1 MILVTGGTGM
11 AGSFIV
17 RELQSRGQAVRVLAR
32 PSAEQIARDLGV
44 ELALGDL
51 ADIDSVQRAAQG
63 ASGIV
68 HVACTFTQPDVDIA
82 AMQALLGQWDTGP
95 FVFISSTDVYGYA
108 QELPVTEA
116 HPLDPAY
123 SSYGGGKVSCEA
135 LLQAAAAAR
144 GRQDFSILR
153 PPHIWGPHRKCRERL
168 VNARM
173 LANQPV
179 VLPGATP
186 EEWMQFGDEWVDT
199 RELAWATAECLT
211 RPLGGAANAITSH
224 FLWHEV
230 YAELIRLAG
239 SSSVIEHKALDAITE
254 EELPNKSFYAQTWH
268 FSGEY
273 LEQHLGFRPAH
284 RWQDTLAEIV
294 SSAEQTR

>member
-17 RELQSRGQAVRVLAR
+17 RELQRRGQAVRVLAR
-32 PSAEQIARDLGV
+32 AESQQIARDLGV

-51 ADIDSVQRAAQG
+51 ADIESVRRAAQG
-63 ASGIV
+63 VSGII
-68 HVACTFTQPDVDIA
+68 HVACTFTQPDLDSA
-82 AMQALLGQWDTGP
+82 AMQALLDHWDSGA
-95 FVFISSTDVYGYA
+95 FVFVSSTDVYGYTH
-108 QELPVTEA
+108 ELPATEA

-123 SSYGGGKVSCEA
+123 SSYGGGKVRCEA
-135 LLQAAAAAR
+135 LLQDAAAAR

-153 PPHIWGPHRKCRERL
+153 PPHIWGPHPKCRERL
-168 VNARM
+168 INARII
-173 LANQPV
+173 AGQPV

-186 EEWMQFGDEWVDT
+186 DEWAQFGDDWVDT
-199 RELAWATAECLT
+199 REFAWAAAECLT
-211 RPLGGAANAITSH
+211 KPLGRAANAITSH
-224 FLWHEV
+224 FLWQEV

-254 EELPNKSFYAQTWH
+254 EELPNAPFYAQTWR
-268 FSGEY
+268 FSGAR
-273 LEQHLGFRPAH
+273 LEQQLGFRPSH

-294 SSAEQTR
+294 

>member
-32 PSAEQIARDLGV
+32 HESEQIARDLGV

-51 ADIDSVQRAAQG
+51 ADIDSVRRAAQG
-63 ASGIV
+63 VSGII
-68 HVACTFTQPDVDIA
+68 HVACTFKDPEVDIA
-82 AMQALLGQWDTGP
+82 AMRALLEQWSNGV
-95 FVFISSTDVYGYA
+95 FVFISSTDVYGYSKA
-108 QELPVTEA
+108 IPVTEE
-116 HPLDPAY
+116 HPLDPHY
-123 SSYGGGKVSCEA
+123 SSYGGGKVRCEA
-135 LLQAAAAAR
+135 LLQAAAEAG

-168 VNARM
+168 VNARI
-173 LANQPV
+173 ANNQPM

-186 EEWMQFGDEWVDT
+186 EEWMQFGDDWVDA
-199 RELAWATAECLT
+199 RELAWAAVECLT

-230 YAELIRLAG
+230 YAEIIRLTG
-239 SSSVIEHKALDAITE
+239 SSSAIEHKALDAITG
-254 EELPNKSFYAQTWH
+254 EELPNKDFYAQTWR
-268 FSGEY
+268 FSGER
-273 LEQHLGFRPAH
+273 LEQHLGFQPTH

-294 SSAEQTR
+294 